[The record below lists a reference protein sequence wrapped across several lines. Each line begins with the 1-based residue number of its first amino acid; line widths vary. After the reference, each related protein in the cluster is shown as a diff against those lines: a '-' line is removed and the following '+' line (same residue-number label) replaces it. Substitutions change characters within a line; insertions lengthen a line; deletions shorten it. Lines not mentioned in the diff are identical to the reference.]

1 MEYKDIEFLIG
12 KTIVD
17 VVLFDSD
24 KWDDEPYMVL
34 YYDDDD
40 TMAETKSVRIG
51 ATYGDYTGNSEDEYP
66 VFIYAE
72 DNTPIDYGYKP
83 KVKVD

>member
-24 KWDDEPYMVL
+24 VWDDEPYMVL
-34 YYDDDD
+34 YYDDD
-40 TMAETKSVRIG
+40 TMAETQSVKIG
-51 ATYGDYTGNSEDEYP
+51 ATYGGYTGNSEYEYP
-66 VFIYAE
+66 SFIYAK
-72 DNTPIDYGYKP
+72 DNTPIKDGYKP

>member
-24 KWDDEPYMVL
+24 YVDDEPYMVL
-34 YYDDDD
+34 YYNDD
-40 TMAETKSVRIG
+40 TMAETQSVKIG
-51 ATYGDYTGNSEDEYP
+51 ATYGGYTGKSEDEYP
-66 VFIYAE
+66 AFIYAE
-72 DNTPIDYGYKP
+72 DNAPIEDGYKP